1 MRVDTTHARARATE
15 YWKRF
20 EEISNLI
27 RIKKQISFYPDLD
40 LKEFF

>member
-1 MRVDTTHARARATE
+1 MENAKTE

-20 EEISNLI
+20 EEISSLI
-27 RIKKQISFYPDLD
+27 RIKAELNFYPDLD

>member
-1 MRVDTTHARARATE
+1 MESARTE

-27 RIKKQISFYPDLD
+27 RIKKQLAFYPDLD
-40 LKEFF
+40 PKEFF